1 MHLTN
6 TKNNLKYYML
16 IILIVWHLDMM
27 FLLWFFEID
36 YIQDEVFVFGS
47 FCFVLIRIPT
57 DRLTGQQSHPEQGFF
72 CLSQMSLAAVSAKK
86 IPDRIQQNNKTSRQ
100 TPTARQENW
109 TGRSKSYKKAKL
121 PFKSRTFRLFWD
133 FFGCFRMWRIL
144 NLLNP

>member
-1 MHLTN
+1 M
-6 TKNNLKYYML
+6 
-16 IILIVWHLDMM
+16 
-27 FLLWFFEID
+27 
-36 YIQDEVFVFGS
+36 FGS

-109 TGRSKSYKKAKL
+109 TGRS
-121 PFKSRTFRLFWD
+121 P
-133 FFGCFRMWRIL
+133 
-144 NLLNP
+144 